1 MNRKRFRTCTDPPP
15 SDGGNSCVG
24 EATDS
29 EEQKCNIEDCLSKC
43 QISIVVTLQ
52 SSLRSVLRWLL
63 QKKIS
68 VISFTHKYL
77 YQMPNSFVLLFLNY
91 FNLIFILHLQIDF
104 FYRPSKFVHLYMN
117 FLMNQDVI
125 NDITVITN
133 GFNFYQK
140 STNNVYNFKL
150 LNYMYLILSI

>member
-1 MNRKRFRTCTDPPP
+1 
-15 SDGGNSCVG
+15 
-24 EATDS
+24 
-29 EEQKCNIEDCLSKC
+29 
-43 QISIVVTLQ
+43 
-52 SSLRSVLRWLL
+52 
-63 QKKIS
+63 
-68 VISFTHKYL
+68 
-77 YQMPNSFVLLFLNY
+77 MPNSFVLLFLNC

-117 FLMNQDVI
+117 CLMNQDVI

-133 GFNFYQK
+133 GFNLYQK

>member
-1 MNRKRFRTCTDPPP
+1 
-15 SDGGNSCVG
+15 
-24 EATDS
+24 
-29 EEQKCNIEDCLSKC
+29 
-43 QISIVVTLQ
+43 
-52 SSLRSVLRWLL
+52 
-63 QKKIS
+63 
-68 VISFTHKYL
+68 
-77 YQMPNSFVLLFLNY
+77 MPNSFVLLFLNC

-104 FYRPSKFVHLYMN
+104 FYRPSKFVPLYMN

-150 LNYMYLILSI
+150 LNYMYLILSN